1 MEGIREKVRQEPPL
15 SVSDPLNVTNETQ
28 RCTVSDASDHS
39 IQPDRLELLHKRLH
53 TDPVVTEEHHRLFSA
68 RMCDIHHLLCKLC
81 HFPALK
87 CLKILKFFG
96 RHAVSIVHI
105 ALVDNKLRAE
115 PIAHF
120 LFKLL

>member
-1 MEGIREKVRQEPPL
+1 MESIREEIRKK
-15 SVSDPLNVTNETQ
+15 SSFCIFHILNIAEQTQ